1 MVSPR
6 RESSLLGFRFKEMP
20 MGLTQIEIE
29 TMHALIRASQSLER
43 IADALETLVSQDSQN
58 ESEKGEK
65 NV

>member
-1 MVSPR
+1 
-6 RESSLLGFRFKEMP
+6 